1 MPLNSIQI
9 LKEYFGYDEFRSNQK
24 EIIDSVLNGVD
35 TLALLPT
42 GGGKSVCFQV
52 PALEKEGICIV
63 VAPLIALMKDQVENL
78 KKRGIKAEA
87 IFSGM
92 SSREIDITLDNCI
105 YGKIKFLY
113 VSPERLKTDLFLER
127 FKRMNVNLIAVDEAH
142 CISQWGYDFRPSYL
156 EIAKLRDVFPKIPFL
171 ALTATATLPVRKD
184 ICDKLDF
191 KKNHKVFTSSF
202 YRENLTYAIVN
213 EEDKYGRLFRVIKKV
228 GGSGIVYVRTRKD
241 TEKLARVLSAMQID
255 ALAYHAGL
263 SADERSRRQDLW
275 KSNKVPL
282 MVATNAFGMGID
294 KPDVRYV
301 VHLALPDNPEAYFQ
315 EAGRGGRDGLDSYA
329 VIIYSSDDGK
339 DLIKRY
345 EISHPTNEYCKKI
358 YGFLAS
364 NYQLAHG
371 AGMDETFDFD
381 IVQFCKKN
389 ELEILDTFH
398 SIKFLEKEGFLLMSE
413 SVNEP
418 SRLKVICDKKVLY
431 KFQIANSAMD
441 NLIKAIL
448 RSYGGVFDS
457 FSPINEQ
464 LLAGRLNMA
473 TSQVMDGLNRLNN
486 QKIIEYF
493 PKKDKPQ
500 ITFLTERIKIENLRV
515 RGLGTMQ
522 REEED
527 LKRMKAM
534 LAYAENMVDCR
545 SKQLLTYFGEDLSK
559 NCGKCD
565 VCLKKLKKKLNNV
578 SLEGYKKI
586 LKTNLSK
593 EQSLDNLIDIMGD
606 EEDGLYAIQCFL
618 DEGFIFRDA
627 EGNYSL
633 NKNP

>member
-1 MPLNSIQI
+1 
-9 LKEYFGYDEFRSNQK
+9 
-24 EIIDSVLNGVD
+24 
-35 TLALLPT
+35 
-42 GGGKSVCFQV
+42 
-52 PALEKEGICIV
+52 
-63 VAPLIALMKDQVENL
+63 
-78 KKRGIKAEA
+78 
-87 IFSGM
+87 
-92 SSREIDITLDNCI
+92 
-105 YGKIKFLY
+105 
-113 VSPERLKTDLFLER
+113 
-127 FKRMNVNLIAVDEAH
+127 
-142 CISQWGYDFRPSYL
+142 
-156 EIAKLRDVFPKIPFL
+156 
-171 ALTATATLPVRKD
+171 
-184 ICDKLDF
+184 
-191 KKNHKVFTSSF
+191 
-202 YRENLTYAIVN
+202 
-213 EEDKYGRLFRVIKKV
+213 
-228 GGSGIVYVRTRKD
+228 
-241 TEKLARVLSAMQID
+241 
-255 ALAYHAGL
+255 
-263 SADERSRRQDLW
+263 
-275 KSNKVPL
+275 
-282 MVATNAFGMGID
+282 
-294 KPDVRYV
+294 
-301 VHLALPDNPEAYFQ
+301 
-315 EAGRGGRDGLDSYA
+315 
-329 VIIYSSDDGK
+329 
-339 DLIKRY
+339 
-345 EISHPTNEYCKKI
+345 
-358 YGFLAS
+358 
-364 NYQLAHG
+364 
-371 AGMDETFDFD
+371 
-381 IVQFCKKN
+381 
-389 ELEILDTFH
+389 
-398 SIKFLEKEGFLLMSE
+398 
-413 SVNEP
+413 
-418 SRLKVICDKKVLY
+418 LY